1 MGGTVV
7 VASGRIV
14 CVVNVP
20 PMFPPPR
27 PTVIRADAV
36 RWEMPEAATA
46 TAMVRAITVL
56 KLPRY
61 IQWCVV
67 RHFLRSTLSVL
78 CITCAVH
85 TRVYNVSSLGTRPHT
100 LTHSLTN
107 SRCFCPVVINLLCA
121 PLSYLSPL
129 FFRVWAVRAIG
140 LQTL

>member
-1 MGGTVV
+1 MGGAVLA
-7 VASGRIV
+7 ASGRIV

-36 RWEMPEAATA
+36 RWEMREAATA

-78 CITCAVH
+78 FNTCAAH

-100 LTHSLTN
+100 LTHPYTHSLAHTH
-107 SRCFCPVVINLLCA
+107 SPTL
-121 PLSYLSPL
+121 PLTHPLTYQLALFLS
-129 FFRVWAVRAIG
+129 G
-140 LQTL
+140 LV